1 MISQKHNNMFLVG
14 TAWSAKN
21 FPQVF
26 PVSYLSG
33 KFVDVSVVL
42 VCVFLIAFLWPV
54 SHCVYFGAKVTFFWS
69 FCYHTLPVKRFKAR
83 CNNYFIYLNNW
94 KLLD

>member
-14 TAWSAKN
+14 TAWSAKH

-26 PVSYLSG
+26 AVFFLSA

-54 SHCVYFGAKVTFFWS
+54 SHCVYLVAK
-69 FCYHTLPVKRFKAR
+69 
-83 CNNYFIYLNNW
+83 
-94 KLLD
+94 